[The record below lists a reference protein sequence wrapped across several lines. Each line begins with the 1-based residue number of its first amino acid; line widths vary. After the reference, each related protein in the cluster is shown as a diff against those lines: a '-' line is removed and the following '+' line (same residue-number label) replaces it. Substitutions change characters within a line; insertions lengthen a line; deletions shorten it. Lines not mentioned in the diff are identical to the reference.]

1 MHAQHTHELKDGLLR
16 GVVYFLLVSVSLVVS
31 NLAQAAISPQ
41 SGTLLF
47 PYYQASEVLNSA
59 TAHHYAK
66 DTAALSEELKQLSRV
81 TRQYCNGNSSQTQL
95 KAVKEQS
102 LKTYLSWLELSAVV
116 LGPMLQNNVV
126 RQVDFRPLRL
136 NLLERAIQK
145 QAQGKQDMALVG
157 SPAKGFPAFEYLV
170 QQAQFQPSTPQCKY
184 AEEVVL
190 DISRTIDQ
198 LKWQSDFSA
207 SDEEDAREVKSE
219 LQLYFN
225 QLLGAVHNLT
235 WERMEKPLLKIRD
248 ESASISSSKSF
259 SKSAAPSVAQISLMP
274 PGFSEQAWA
283 AQWHGIS
290 DLLVMSGQTVPNAK
304 VQVVPIEAYLRGL
317 GKIEIADQLKA
328 HCNKVT
334 AALQAS
340 SLQNPSS
347 VQQSVQ
353 ASKNLKSFLENELA
367 KSMNV
372 AIQFSSSDGD

>member
-1 MHAQHTHELKDGLLR
+1 M
-16 GVVYFLLVSVSLVVS
+16 VS
-31 NLAQAAISPQ
+31 NLAQAATSPQ

-170 QQAQFQPSTPQCKY
+170 QQAQFQPGTPQCKY

-198 LKWQSDFSA
+198 LKWPIGDF
-207 SDEEDAREVKSE
+207 V
-219 LQLYFN
+219 
-225 QLLGAVHNLT
+225 
-235 WERMEKPLLKIRD
+235 
-248 ESASISSSKSF
+248 
-259 SKSAAPSVAQISLMP
+259 
-274 PGFSEQAWA
+274 
-283 AQWHGIS
+283 
-290 DLLVMSGQTVPNAK
+290 
-304 VQVVPIEAYLRGL
+304 
-317 GKIEIADQLKA
+317 
-328 HCNKVT
+328 
-334 AALQAS
+334 
-340 SLQNPSS
+340 
-347 VQQSVQ
+347 
-353 ASKNLKSFLENELA
+353 
-367 KSMNV
+367 
-372 AIQFSSSDGD
+372 